1 MKKSEVPQD
10 KSNFKDLYYALDDEG
25 NYTTATS
32 TGWDPKKIALD
43 NAMRDIEERT
53 EKAKIRVINGETSPI
68 EYFME
73 MHKMDPSIL
82 SSYVGIWKWR
92 VKRHFRPSIFKRL
105 PQRTLKKYADV
116 FDISIDQLKTIA
128 K

>member
-1 MKKSEVPQD
+1 MKKSDVPQD
-10 KSNFKDLYYALDDEG
+10 KSNFKDLYYAVDDNG

-32 TGWDPKKIALD
+32 TGWDPKKIASD
-43 NAMRDIEERT
+43 NAMQEIKERT
-53 EKAKIRVINGETSPI
+53 ERAKTRVINGETSPI

-73 MHKMDPSIL
+73 MHKMDLSIL

-92 VKRHFRPSIFKRL
+92 VRRHFRPSIFKKL
-105 PQRTLKKYADV
+105 PQRTLKKYADA
-116 FDISIDQLKTIA
+116 FDISIDQLKTIT

>member
-1 MKKSEVPQD
+1 MKKSDIPQD
-10 KSNFKDLYYALDDEG
+10 KSNFTDLYYAVDDDG

-32 TGWDPKKIALD
+32 SGWNPKTIASE
-43 NAMRDIEERT
+43 NVMRDINERT
-53 EKAKIRVINGETSPI
+53 EKAKTRVINGETSPL

-73 MHKMDPSIL
+73 MHKMDLSIL
-82 SSYVGIWKWR
+82 SSYAGIWKWR
-92 VKRHFRPSIFKRL
+92 VRRHFRPSIFKKL

-116 FDISIDQLKTIA
+116 FDISIDQLKAIT

>member
-1 MKKSEVPQD
+1 MKKSDVQQD
-10 KSNFKDLYYALDDEG
+10 KSNFKDLYYAVDDNG

-32 TGWDPKKIALD
+32 TGWDPKKIASD
-43 NAMRDIEERT
+43 NAMQEIKERT
-53 EKAKIRVINGETSPI
+53 ERAKTRVINGETSPI

-73 MHKMDPSIL
+73 MHKMDLSIL

-92 VKRHFRPSIFKRL
+92 VRRHFRPSIFKKL
-105 PQRTLKKYADV
+105 PQRTLKKYADA
-116 FDISIDQLKTIA
+116 FDISIDQLKTIT

>member
-43 NAMRDIEERT
+43 NAMQDIKERT
-53 EKAKIRVINGETSPI
+53 EKAKMRVINGETSPI

-73 MHKMDPSIL
+73 MHKMDPGIL

-92 VKRHFRPSIFKRL
+92 VKRHFRPSIFKKL

-116 FDISIDQLKTIA
+116 FNISIDQLKAIT